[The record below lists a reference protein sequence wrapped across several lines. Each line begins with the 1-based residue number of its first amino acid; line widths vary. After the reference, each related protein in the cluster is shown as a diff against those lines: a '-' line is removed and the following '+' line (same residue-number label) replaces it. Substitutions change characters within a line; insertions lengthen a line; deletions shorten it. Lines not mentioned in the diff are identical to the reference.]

1 MCRDGWRR
9 TRAVRA
15 ALAHH
20 NLPTPYVSH
29 SDARNALRCV
39 GGLEIAAMVGAYMA
53 MPRTAAVAVV
63 DGFISGVAA
72 LCATRIKP
80 ACRSR
85 MIFATS
91 LAEEPSRPGG
101 GAILSEALGAKPA
114 LDMGLRLG
122 ECSAAVLA
130 LPLLSAAAAL
140 PTAATLDEAMALSP
154 HAPTPAA
161 AADDD
166 DDDDGFECLGST
178 TAEERAAESRRAA
191 EAAGNVLEIPE
202 SPVRLKPPQS
212 PPPRRPFSLATFVA
226 ETNNRHPSLVQL
238 PPVPTFMGR
247 GTARRPVD
255 APAPAPSYG
264 AMVGNQGAPEPR
276 PVDEDADG
284 GLFADY

>member
-1 MCRDGWRR
+1 M
-9 TRAVRA
+9 AP
-15 ALAHH
+15 L
-20 NLPTPYVSH
+20 
-29 SDARNALRCV
+29 
-39 GGLEIAAMVGAYMA
+39 VGAYIA
-53 MPRTAAVAVV
+53 MSSTNAVAVV

-72 LCATRIKP
+72 LCAIQMQP
-80 ACRSR
+80 SCRSR

-91 LAEEPSRPGG
+91 LAEEPSRPSGA
-101 GAILSEALGAKPA
+101 AILANFFGATPA

-140 PTAATLDEAMALSP
+140 PTAATLDEAMALK
-154 HAPTPAA
+154 AP
-161 AADDD
+161 DY
-166 DDDDGFECLGST
+166 DDDGFECLGST

-202 SPVRLKPPQS
+202 SPVRPKPPQS
-212 PPPRRPFSLATFVA
+212 PQPRRPFSLATFVA
-226 ETNNRHPSLVQL
+226 ETNNRHPANITL

-247 GTARRPVD
+247 GTARRPVE
-255 APAPAPSYG
+255 APAPAPGYG